1 MATKET
7 LEQTISSLVSGLE
20 RPSSSKNWFTLYWFS
35 WLSCLSVM
43 SLLTYLAAAVFPA
56 DIHLPQDLRNVSF
69 WGQAV
74 LWFSLALCSSVIS
87 FKSGY
92 PGRSIQKPL
101 KLSYVLASVLTVWIL
116 IQESPQAMA
125 SDFMTEVELHR
136 GPCGFFIF
144 FTGLFSTLGLFLIL
158 RKAAPTNLSFTA
170 LWTALSVGSI
180 SSMFMHL
187 VCTHESA
194 AHVLLWHVTP
204 VLMLMAL
211 ATTVSPRLLRW

>member
-7 LEQTISSLVSGLE
+7 LEHTLSSLVSGLD
-20 RPSSSKNWFTLYWFS
+20 RPSPSKNWFTLYWFS

-56 DIHLPQDLRNVSF
+56 DIHLPQELRNYAF
-69 WGQAV
+69 WGEAA
-74 LWFSLALCSSVIS
+74 LWFSLALCSAVIS
-87 FKSGY
+87 FLSGY
-92 PGRSIQKPL
+92 PNRSFQKSL
-101 KLSYVLASVLTVWIL
+101 KLIYVLASVLAAWL
-116 IQESPQAMA
+116 LFQESPRAIA

-136 GPCGFFIF
+136 GPCGFFIL

-158 RKAAPTNLSFTA
+158 RKAAPTQLSLTA
-170 LWTALSVGSI
+170 LWTALSVGSL

-187 VCTHESA
+187 VCTHEST

-204 VLMLMAL
+204 ILMLMAL
-211 ATTVSPRLLRW
+211 ATFVSPRLLRW